1 MIRIGH
7 GFDVHRFGGEGP
19 IIIGGVKVYQFAA
32 GQRQPNIRIISGIQ
46 CHVAQTWI

>member
-19 IIIGGVKVYQFAA
+19 IIIGGVKI
-32 GQRQPNIRIISGIQ
+32 PMNKD
-46 CHVAQTWI
+46 